1 MLMRVVGF
9 SITRK
14 ASSQSPNI
22 LTHNNIVASKTSTH
36 KSGGIH
42 VKGKYIHVYNLVY
55 KTSFGNRLVGPGKD
69 LSNDLFSLVETAWG
83 FGSAS

>member
-1 MLMRVVGF
+1 MRVVGF

-22 LTHNNIVASKTSTH
+22 LTHNIIVASKTSTH

-42 VKGKYIHVYNLVY
+42 VRGKYIQIHECIH
-55 KTSFGNRLVGPGKD
+55 KTSFGNRLVGPDKD
-69 LSNDLFSLVETAWG
+69 LSNVLFSLVEADSG
-83 FGSAS
+83 FCAAS